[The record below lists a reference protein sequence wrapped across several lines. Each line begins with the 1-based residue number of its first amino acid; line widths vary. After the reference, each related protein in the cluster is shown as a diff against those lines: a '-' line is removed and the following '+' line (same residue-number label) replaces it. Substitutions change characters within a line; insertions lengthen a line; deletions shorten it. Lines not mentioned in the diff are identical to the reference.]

1 MTASDS
7 APAPVPG
14 RYHSKRS
21 AIKALL
27 ARFGGAHAPALSA
40 MVEIADRCNEACV
53 HCYQVQGQKGELGT
67 AELKRVFDE
76 LAELG
81 VLLLTIS
88 GGEPTL
94 RKDFL
99 ELVAYARQLRFA
111 VKVYSNGTNITR
123 ELAQELGKL
132 AVQEVQL
139 SLYSDRAELHDPV
152 TRVPGS
158 FDKTVAAARYLIE
171 AGVKVVV
178 KSPLM
183 RANAERVREYAEFV
197 TSLGAE
203 YSLDRN
209 LVLREDGSA
218 EPRKVWIDAHE
229 YVSISRQLAKPKP
242 SYEVPLGARPCAAC
256 TQNVHIEANGELRPC
271 ALWGVPTG
279 HALQDGVANAWQKNE
294 KALAIRKLNWGSLPA
309 CRRCDLR
316 SYCSR
321 CFAQAQLEVG
331 DARSPY
337 ENACQ
342 RARWEYE
349 VRHGR
354 APEIEVRSGSG
365 TIGPY
370 RHTSEHHFVRED
382 YAQDSGDAARLAQNP
397 WLQDTRGESRRAAD
411 GLGQLVQLRRSRSAP
426 LT

>member
-1 MTASDS
+1 VSSS
-7 APAPVPG
+7 APTPAPIPG
-14 RYHSKRS
+14 RYHGKRS
-21 AIKALL
+21 AVKTLL

-40 MVEIADRCNEACV
+40 MVEIADRCNESCV
-53 HCYQVQGQKGELGT
+53 HCYQVQGQKGELST
-67 AELKRVFDE
+67 AELKAIFAE

-99 ELVAYARQLRFA
+99 ELVRYARELRFA
-111 VKVYSNGTNITR
+111 VKIYTNGTNISR
-123 ELAQELGKL
+123 ELAQELGRL
-132 AVQEVQL
+132 AVQEAQI
-139 SLYSDRAELHDPV
+139 SLYSDRAELHDRV

-171 AGVKVVV
+171 AGVKVVL

-183 RANAERVREYAEFV
+183 RANAERVQEYAQFV
-197 TSLGAE
+197 TGLGAE

-218 EPRKVWIDAHE
+218 EPRQVWIDAHE

-242 SYEVPLGARPCAAC
+242 SHEVPLGARPCAAC

-271 ALWGVPTG
+271 ALWSVPTG
-279 HALQDGVANAWQKNE
+279 HALRDGVANAWQKNE
-294 KALAIRKLNWGSLPA
+294 QALAIRELNWGSLPA

-354 APEIEVRSGSG
+354 APEIEVLNGSAA
-365 TIGPY
+365 IGPY

-382 YAQDSGDAARLAQNP
+382 YAHDDSDQARLADHP
-397 WLQDTRGESRRAAD
+397 WLRAERGDSPPATG
-411 GLGQLVQLRRSRSAP
+411 GLGNLVQLRRSRSAP